1 MLSKLKEAIASANSR
16 TKGMIVVACIYL
28 VIMFATVTTSA
39 VEMVENFIPTVNIQ
53 FKDGLDE
60 KKNYLVKQDTVGNV
74 LNELEVKLDK
84 KDKVNMDI
92 DEVVEENDFIKI
104 TRVTTKTV
112 TKVESL
118 NFKTVKEGTGTWGST
133 VVQEGKKG
141 KIEKTYLI
149 TYANG
154 EEVTKKVIDSKIIE
168 EPVNEI
174 IRSDRIAVGT
184 TFTGRL
190 TTYGGDCNGCRGGS
204 ASGLKLS
211 PKTGVN
217 NSNSPFLTYKGQK
230 YYCIAADRS
239 IPFGTVIEISNHN
252 LNLPGKIK
260 AIVVDRGGAIK
271 GKKIDIFKG
280 SEKGGTKYFSGGTSN
295 NAKFKI
301 VKLGSGKAYFW
312 K

>member
-1 MLSKLKEAIASANSR
+1 MLSKAKEVIVSANSR
-16 TKGMIVVACIYL
+16 TKGMIIVACIYV

-60 KKNYLVKQDTVGNV
+60 KKEYLVKQDTVGNV
-74 LNELEVKLDK
+74 LNELEVELDS
-84 KDKVNMDI
+84 KDTVNLDI
-92 DEVVEENDFIKI
+92 DKVVEENDYIKI

-112 TKVESL
+112 TKVEKL
-118 NFKTVKEGTGTWGST
+118 AYKTVKEGAGTWGST
-133 VVQEGKKG
+133 VVQEGQDG

-154 EEVTKKVIDSKIIE
+154 KELTKKVIDSKIIE
-168 EPVNEI
+168 EPVNKI
-174 IRSDRIAVGT
+174 IRSDVIQTGT

-190 TTYGGDCNGCRGGS
+190 TTYGGDCSGCGGNS
-204 ASGLKLS
+204 SSGLKLS
-211 PKTGVN
+211 AKTGVN
-217 NSNSPFLTYKGQK
+217 NTNSPFLTYKGKK

-252 LNLPGKIK
+252 LNLPSKIK

-280 SEKGGTKYFSGGTSN
+280 SENGGKSYFSGGTSTN
-295 NAKFKI
+295 TKFKI
-301 VKLGSGKAYFW
+301 IKMGSGKAYFW
-312 K
+312 Q